1 MISPFLKYIR
11 SKNRAAWREVAHK
24 LLFLIRDW
32 LGKNGEISALI
43 GLVAGIAFVLFFK
56 LVMVL
61 CIFTSLVLFLLYQYA
76 EE

>member
-11 SKNRAAWREVAHK
+11 SKNRAAWREVAQK

-43 GLVAGIAFVLFFK
+43 GLVAGIALVLFFK
-56 LVMVL
+56 LIMVL